1 MSDRSHLPA
10 PDSHIDFAPLGYRGS
25 SGSHAPEGRSID
37 IVRFAISIWKFLV
50 LGLIAGCTLGV
61 LAYLYMGP
69 VYVAET
75 QVMVSRKASAGEQA
89 ARVYSDRD
97 GHIAVIKSDAVAHIA
112 LERHGLQEIFAK
124 DKDPLKSV
132 WENLEVK
139 RIAGDQNSFDNQLSF
154 AYLNTDKVIAKKV
167 VTAVVSAYSDWLEAR
182 RSTSSEDLYRPS
194 SIRRRRWTRS

>member
-1 MSDRSHLPA
+1 MDESMRK
-10 PDSHIDFAPLGYRGS
+10 S
-25 SGSHAPEGRSID
+25 SLCKR
-37 IVRFAISIWKFLV
+37 
-50 LGLIAGCTLGV
+50 LIAGCVLGV

-75 QVMVSRKASAGEQA
+75 QVMVSRKASASEQA

-112 LERHGLQEIFAK
+112 LEKHGLQEIFAK

-182 RSTSSEDLYRPS
+182 RSTSSKDLYQTFLNSKKEMDRELTELEDEYAKWRVSVP
-194 SIRRRRWTRS
+194 